1 MSNQHK
7 ADQLVSRLSP
17 RLGAAVHDDVR
28 LAFGIVGTVRENVA
42 RIVADK
48 RYSQDGH
55 RDQIKQML
63 GKGPL
68 AHLDQ
73 IRAKLKK
80 PIEALQAERASF
92 VIEADRT
99 DTFAEMQRQ
108 EVRNWLRSLPDAD
121 RIRLA
126 LETKET
132 LIREAIA
139 MVPPQLSGLPQD
151 IKQSIFDGLME
162 ERYGAQLAN
171 NSHLLEAYDA
181 ALIAVEE
188 AGHDI
193 RREANLSD
201 RDFAEVRS
209 AA

>member
-7 ADQLVSRLSP
+7 ADQLVARLSP
-17 RLGAAVHDDVR
+17 RLGTDVHNEVK
-28 LAFGIVGTVRENVA
+28 LAFGIAGTVRENVA

-63 GKGPL
+63 AKGPL
-68 AHLDQ
+68 SHLDQ

-80 PIEALQAERASF
+80 PIEDLQAERTKF

-108 EVRNWLRSLPDAD
+108 EVRAFLRSLPDTD

-132 LIREAIA
+132 LIREAVA
-139 MVPPQLSGLPQD
+139 LAPSQLSGLPQD
-151 IKQSIFDGLME
+151 IKQSVFDGLVTERFGVKME
-162 ERYGAQLAN
+162 N
-171 NSHLLEAYDA
+171 NTHLLDAYEA